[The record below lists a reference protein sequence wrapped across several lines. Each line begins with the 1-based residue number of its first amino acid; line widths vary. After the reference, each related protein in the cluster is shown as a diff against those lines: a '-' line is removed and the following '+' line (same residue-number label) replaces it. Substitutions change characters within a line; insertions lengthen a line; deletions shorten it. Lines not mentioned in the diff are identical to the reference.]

1 MSVYPGSASKK
12 ATSTGRRPQQQQQRG
27 EGRGLLS
34 CCALSL
40 PGQGRLG
47 GGADK
52 GRRRARPRGRP
63 ARKMGSRRPVATPAH
78 ARRRDIVANGPPYL
92 AVAQPRGAAD
102 RGSVHYATAARA
114 PLQGD
119 RRRERH
125 ARSRDRRSALVTPAR
140 VPPPGTGTRYA
151 PERCATRRQGGQ
163 LSPFRRLL
171 SSRGASGGFASGA
184 GR

>member
-12 ATSTGRRPQQQQQRG
+12 ATSPGRRPQQQQQRG

-78 ARRRDIVANGPPYL
+78 ARRRDIVANGPLIWRLHNHGAP
-92 AVAQPRGAAD
+92 PTGAASTTQQRHERRY
-102 RGSVHYATAARA
+102 RGIVGEKGTPGAETAVPHSSR
-114 PLQGD
+114 P
-119 RRRERH
+119 H
-125 ARSRDRRSALVTPAR
+125 ASPAR
-140 VPPPGTGTRYA
+140 YGNTLRAGEVRDKTPGRTA
-151 PERCATRRQGGQ
+151 E
-163 LSPFRRLL
+163 PFPA
-171 SSRGASGGFASGA
+171 AS
-184 GR
+184 